1 MPDYLDDLSAFLENT
16 SFDDLPAP
24 VLERAR
30 FVIAD
35 CVAAIAG
42 GAAEPEMQRLVARM
56 AGNGGGSSTVLGAGL
71 RVEASRA
78 AFLNGTAGTFLE
90 MDEGNQFSRGHPGI
104 HVVPAV
110 LALAE
115 AMGRNGR
122 DVLLAVILGYEV
134 GARIGMA
141 AKIRPSMHPHGTW
154 GTTGAA
160 VAVAKMMRAD
170 ARQFREIINI
180 SSSLGLTTSRQTM
193 LQGGTVRNSFSGFS
207 GQIGLMCW
215 DMLQSGFT
223 GEHDGL
229 SSVWGKVISESFN
242 PGEMTEELGERWEIT
257 RNYFKRHA
265 CCRYNHGAL
274 DALAKLGMK
283 QRLQADEIA
292 RVDVETYSLAVE
304 LDDQNPQNTLAGK
317 FSVPFAIAT
326 TIIHGSSGVGS
337 FTWEAIRRDD
347 IQELADRVIVREDR
361 SLTAMMPDFRPAR
374 VTITFTDGTTATAE
388 TKTNRGDSEDPY
400 DEAEL
405 TEKYYELTS
414 RLIEHDT
421 AADLHEGIMH
431 LEEIADIRNL
441 LRPLSAV
448 QA

>member
-1 MPDYLDDLSAFLENT
+1 MPDYLDDLSLFLENT
-16 SFDDLPAP
+16 TFDDLPEA

-35 CVAAIAG
+35 CVAAVIG

-71 RVEASRA
+71 RVDASKA

-104 HVVPAV
+104 HVVPAA

-122 DVLLAVILGYEV
+122 DVLLAVTLGYEV

-170 ARQFREIINI
+170 AVQFREVINI

-215 DMLQSGFT
+215 DMLQAGFT
-223 GEHDGL
+223 GEKDGL
-229 SSVWGKVISESFN
+229 SSVWGKVISESFT
-242 PGEMTEELGERWEIT
+242 PGEMTRELGERWEIT

-274 DALAKLGMK
+274 DALAKVGTKRTL
-283 QRLQADEIA
+283 RADEIA

-317 FSVPFAIAT
+317 FSLPFAIAT
-326 TIIHGSSGVGS
+326 TIIHGTSGVGS

-347 IQELADRVIVREDR
+347 IQDLADRVIVREDH

-374 VTITFTDGTTATAE
+374 VVITFSDGTTATGE

-400 DEAEL
+400 SEAEL
-405 TEKYYELTS
+405 VEKYYELAS
-414 RLIEHDT
+414 RLLTPEVAQNLHD
-421 AADLHEGIMH
+421 GIMS
-431 LEEIADIRNL
+431 LEDVADIRDL
-441 LRPLSAV
+441 LRPLSSAS
-448 QA
+448 

>member
-56 AGNGGGSSTVLGAGL
+56 AGNGGGSSTGL

-283 QRLQADEIA
+283 QQLQADEIA